1 MNVRE
6 GRHVRTY
13 IFFGCHKSPRA
24 SKSPKKQKAAC
35 WPSAAR
41 SLRVKRSAQK
51 ALKASSKE
59 NHSLTHSS
67 HRKFGCRMYLD
78 HGNRTEPCFDT
89 RLASKPGQPHD
100 GTAAPLRLFDG
111 ADGESQL
118 SLAISSQLSVPR
130 PAMRRLA
137 QLID

>member
-1 MNVRE
+1 MPQVA
-6 GRHVRTY
+6 
-13 IFFGCHKSPRA
+13 PRA
-24 SKSPKKQKAAC
+24 SKSPKKQKAVLLLLQC
-35 WPSAAR
+35 LLLAAVVYDV
-41 SLRVKRSAQK
+41 RVKRSAQK
-51 ALKASSKE
+51 ALKASKE
-59 NHSLTHSS
+59 KHSLTHSS

>member
-1 MNVRE
+1 
-6 GRHVRTY
+6 
-13 IFFGCHKSPRA
+13 
-24 SKSPKKQKAAC
+24 
-35 WPSAAR
+35 
-41 SLRVKRSAQK
+41 
-51 ALKASSKE
+51 
-59 NHSLTHSS
+59 
-67 HRKFGCRMYLD
+67 MYLD